1 MIAKKRR
8 QNSELAAM
16 SGLLHDL
23 WAYKSGS
30 YDDHAHHGA
39 DYARKV
45 LGKIEITIDKFGY
58 EGERTDESEQDD
70 SQSRRSDRNGDSVS
84 VCCI

>member
-1 MIAKKRR
+1 MTRYCSLR
-8 QNSELAAM
+8 FTHL
-16 SGLLHDL
+16 SGLMAPFWKDI
-23 WAYKSGS
+23 S
-30 YDDHAHHGA
+30 
-39 DYARKV
+39 
-45 LGKIEITIDKFGY
+45 EY